1 MGLLDKGKELVIGAK
16 NFVSKK
22 PTPQEQQVN
31 TSGVMEPFAPLT
43 SQVPQASAEARAPI
57 IPNPEPTT
65 ATSPPNVGEITPI
78 ADVTQGPDQAAVVP
92 PASQSSDQQ
101 AA

>member
-1 MGLLDKGKELVIGAK
+1 MGFLDGAK
-16 NFVSKK
+16 EFFRKK

-31 TSGVMEPFAPLT
+31 TGGVMEPFAPLT

-57 IPNPEPTT
+57 VPNPEPTT
-65 ATSPPNVGEITPI
+65 VALPNVGEVTPV
-78 ADVTQGPDQAAVVP
+78 ADVTLSPDQTAPLPQTNP
-92 PASQSSDQQ
+92 PSDQQ

>member
-1 MGLLDKGKELVIGAK
+1 MGFLDGAK
-16 NFVSKK
+16 EGLKSLITRK

-43 SQVPQASAEARAPI
+43 SQLPQVPQAEAQAPA
-57 IPNPEPTT
+57 PSPEPTIT
-65 ATSPPNVGEITPI
+65 AMPSNVSEPASMPDTIPSPDLSTP
-78 ADVTQGPDQAAVVP
+78 VP
-92 PASQSSDQQ
+92 PASPSSEQQ